1 MFAKI
6 LLTGKGSNHL
16 FQYLQKFAGVWGDWN
31 KFLIDRKGKIID
43 RYESNALPNDHTI
56 ISLCEENF
64 PQVEEEKGK
73 EEKEEEEEKFDHG
86 ENDHFFCNE

>member
-16 FQYLQKFAGVWGDWN
+16 FQYLQKFAGIWGDWN

-43 RYESNALPNDHTI
+43 RYESNALPNDHV
-56 ISLCEENF
+56 ISALLNENSGHKVDEEGYT
-64 PQVEEEKGK
+64 EGY
-73 EEKEEEEEKFDHG
+73 
-86 ENDHFFCNE
+86 